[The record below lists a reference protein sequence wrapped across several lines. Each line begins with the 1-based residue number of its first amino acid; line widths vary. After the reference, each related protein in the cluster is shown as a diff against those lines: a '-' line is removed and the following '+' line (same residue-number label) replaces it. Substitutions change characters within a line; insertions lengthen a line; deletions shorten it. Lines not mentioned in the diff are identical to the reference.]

1 MHKRSSWQ
9 KVKDTLTFPVRAFTL
24 FEKDRWTLSSLAT
37 ERFDYVAREV
47 RGKCLDIGCGKHNRF
62 INKFLNHKGV
72 GIDVY
77 AYEGLTSKNIIED
90 MTHLPYK
97 DGSFETVTFIANIN
111 HIPRPLRSKELAE
124 AYRVLKPNGKII
136 VTMGN
141 PVAEWL
147 VHKIVYLYD
156 RFLGTYVYRLEKIE
170 NTNTIFW

>member
-1 MHKRSSWQ
+1 
-9 KVKDTLTFPVRAFTL
+9 
-24 FEKDRWTLSSLAT
+24 
-37 ERFDYVAREV
+37 
-47 RGKCLDIGCGKHNRF
+47 
-62 INKFLNHKGV
+62 
-72 GIDVY
+72 
-77 AYEGLTSKNIIED
+77 